1 MPDRAPI
8 DGSRRSNNLVRPTVG
23 GVASR
28 AAGVMPDA
36 QPLRDPKRFLGMGR
50 KSSRLRRLDSRGS
63 ANK

>member
-8 DGSRRSNNLVRPTVG
+8 DGPRKSNCLVRPTPPG
-23 GVASR
+23 ARSR
-28 AAGVMPDA
+28 SANVTPD
-36 QPLRDPKRFLGMGR
+36 PEPVRDTKQFLGMGR